1 LSEDHGISDDP
12 APHAPAPDDTAPAAF
27 GEDGLRLYLGPNPGP
42 YVAFWERAR
51 ASGHPFVWS
60 WNWWGLLF
68 PLPWLFYRKLWAIG
82 AAVVLLP
89 VLLDAL
95 IGFGAKAGF
104 VLAALVAAG
113 GKPLVVERAE
123 RKTRTIDA
131 LGLLSQ
137 ESIDRLRR
145 AGGVSRPGAVIG
157 ALLMASVLALAVH
170 DALPVRL
177 PGCAA
182 PMVREVVIDI
192 ARDNAAMTGLGAQV
206 LRLEKIRQAA
216 VAGEG
221 HGRLCHAELRGGGES
236 LPVEYDLLWRAR
248 DEGSFVV
255 DLRFRE
261 D

>member
-1 LSEDHGISDDP
+1 LNENPGIVEDTARDE
-12 APHAPAPDDTAPAAF
+12 TAPAAF
-27 GEDGLRLYLGPNPGP
+27 GEDALRLYLGRNAGP
-42 YVAFWERAR
+42 YVDFWERAR

-68 PLPWLFYRKLWAIG
+68 PLPWLFYRKLWSVG

-95 IGFGAKAGF
+95 IGLGTKLGLL
-104 VLAALVAAG
+104 LAALVAAG

-131 LGLLSQ
+131 LGLVSQ
-137 ESIDRLRR
+137 DSIERLRR
-145 AGGVSRPGAVIG
+145 SGGVSHPGAVIG
-157 ALLMASVLALAVH
+157 ALFMVALLGLAIY
-170 DALPVRL
+170 DDLPVRL
-177 PGCAA
+177 PGCAEL
-182 PMVREVVIDI
+182 MVRETVIDI
-192 ARDNAAMTGLGAQV
+192 ARDNPGVTGLEARN

-216 VAGEG
+216 VIGEG
-221 HGRLCHAELRGGGES
+221 HGRLCHAELRGAGQS

-255 DLRFRE
+255 DLRVRR

>member
-1 LSEDHGISDDP
+1 LSEDRVIS
-12 APHAPAPDDTAPAAF
+12 DDTAPAAF
-27 GEDGLRLYLGPNPGP
+27 GEDDLRLYLGRNPGP
-42 YVAFWERAR
+42 YMAFWERAR

-68 PLPWLFYRKLWAIG
+68 PLPWLFYRKIWAVG

-89 VLLDAL
+89 VLLDAM
-95 IGFGAKAGF
+95 IGIGPGAGIA
-104 VLAALVAAG
+104 LAALVAAG

-123 RKTRTIDA
+123 RKVRTIDA

-145 AGGVSRPGAVIG
+145 AGGVSRPGAAIG
-157 ALLMASVLALAVH
+157 ALLMAAVLIMAVY
-170 DALPVRL
+170 DSLPVRL

-182 PMVREVVIDI
+182 PVIREVVIDI
-192 ARDNAAMTGLGAQV
+192 ARDNAEVTGLGGRV
-206 LRLEKIRQAA
+206 LRLEKIRQAG
-216 VAGEG
+216 VVGEG
-221 HGRLCHAELRGGGES
+221 GGRLCHAELRGAGEV
-236 LPVEYDLLWRAR
+236 LPVEYDVLWRSL
-248 DEGSFVV
+248 DERRFVV

>member
-1 LSEDHGISDDP
+1 MSEDYSPIDDTGP
-12 APHAPAPDDTAPAAF
+12 DHAAPDDTAPAAF
-27 GEDGLRLYLGPNPGP
+27 GEDALRLYLGRNPGP
-42 YVAFWERAR
+42 YVAFWERAHT
-51 ASGHPFVWS
+51 SSHPFVWS

-68 PLPWLFYRKLWAIG
+68 PLPWLFYRKLWAVG

-95 IGFGAKAGF
+95 IGFGSKAGF

-123 RKTRTIDA
+123 RKIRTIDA

-157 ALLMASVLALAVH
+157 ALLMVSVFGLAVH
-170 DALPVRL
+170 DDLPVRL

-182 PMVREVVIDI
+182 PMVREVVIEI
-192 ARDNAAMTGLGAQV
+192 ARDNAAMTGLGARA
-206 LRLEKIRQAA
+206 LRLEKVRQAA

-236 LPVEYDLLWRAR
+236 LPVEYDVLWRAR

-255 DLRFRE
+255 DLRLRE